1 MTFAEGV
8 TMTAHRP
15 RTTSLADSVVEE
27 LRRMILDGE
36 VQPGEFLP
44 TREEL
49 AQQFGVGQSTIH
61 EAIRVLNAIGLVQ
74 SRAGKGTWVR
84 HDAAAGLISPEAIKS
99 RLSDLNTQMIYE
111 VRTVLEVSLAEFAA
125 QRAAAEDIERI
136 WAALQATE
144 EAVARDDQ
152 KAYVQA
158 DLDFHLA
165 VTRAAHNDLLEQFYQ
180 LSLRLLAEVIAQ
192 LAGLP
197 GSKEDAILTQRAIAH
212 AIEQH
217 DPDKARQAAID
228 HLAQVG
234 HHLLDLQPF
243 NP

>member
-1 MTFAEGV
+1 
-8 TMTAHRP
+8 MTAHRP
-15 RTTSLADSVVEE
+15 KMTSLADGVVEE

-125 QRAAAEDIERI
+125 QRATAEDIERI

-144 EAVARDDQ
+144 EAVARDDE

-180 LSLRLLAEVIAQ
+180 LSLRLLSEVIAQ
-192 LAGLP
+192 LAGVP
-197 GSKEDAILTQRAIAH
+197 GSKEDAILTQRAIAL
-212 AIEQH
+212 AIEQR
-217 DPDKARQAAID
+217 DPDKARRAAVD

-234 HHLLDLQPF
+234 HHLLDLRPF

>member
-1 MTFAEGV
+1 
-8 TMTAHRP
+8 MTAHRP
-15 RTTSLADSVVEE
+15 RTTSLADGVVEE

-125 QRAAAEDIERI
+125 QRATAEDIERI

-234 HHLLDLQPF
+234 HHLLDLSA
-243 NP
+243 